1 MGLAGAEKSAE
12 DRHTRGS
19 SPSCSG
25 PPCTGHSTEARF
37 AKQVKALSCE
47 TRTALLL
54 VAAEPTGDP
63 TTIGIAA
70 NTLGISLTSLEP
82 AEANHLVRT
91 HPRLE
96 FPHPLVR
103 SAVCSCAP
111 LALQR
116 EVHLALA
123 SAIDRVELQTIG
135 DRRIRRPSD
144 GTATD
149 LTPRELQIACLA
161 AIRLTSREI
170 ASQLFISP
178 HTVEYH
184 LRKVFQKLGV
194 GSRRDLSTAMHHGL

>member
-1 MGLAGAEKSAE
+1 VGLAGAEKSAE
-12 DRHTRGS
+12 DRQTRGS
-19 SPSCSG
+19 SPPCSG
-25 PPCTGHSTEARF
+25 LPGTGHSTEARF
-37 AKQVKALSCE
+37 AKQVKALPCE

-96 FPHPLVR
+96 FSSSIVR
-103 SAVCSCAP
+103 SAVCCSAS
-111 LALQR
+111 LALRR

-123 SAIDRVELQTIG
+123 SAIDRVELRPIG
-135 DRRIRRPSD
+135 ERRTRPGD

-149 LTPRELQIACLA
+149 LTPRESEIARLA

-184 LRKVFQKLGV
+184 LRKIFQKLGV
-194 GSRRDLSTAMHHGL
+194 GSRRDLATAMEVL

>member
-1 MGLAGAEKSAE
+1 MGLACAEEPAE
-12 DRHTRGS
+12 DRHARGS
-19 SPSCSG
+19 SSSCSG
-25 PPCTGHSTEARF
+25 PPSTGHLKEARF
-37 AKQVKALSCE
+37 AKRVEALPSE

-70 NTLGISLTSLEP
+70 NTLGISLTSLER
-82 AEANHLVRT
+82 AEANQLVRT
-91 HPRLE
+91 YPRLE
-96 FPHPLVR
+96 FLHPLVR
-103 SAVCSCAP
+103 SAVYSSAP
-111 LALQR
+111 LALRR

-123 SAIDRVELQTIG
+123 SAIDRVGLQTIG
-135 DRRIRRPSD
+135 ERRTRPSD

-149 LTPRELQIACLA
+149 LTPRELQIARLA
-161 AIRLTSREI
+161 AIRLTTREI

-194 GSRRDLSTAMHHGL
+194 GSRRDLATAMEVL